1 MVDSATDRIEYRLQE
16 TGLERYV
23 NEPPP
28 PHVFDP
34 ENVEEEVAAP
44 IAIPT
49 STKSVPLAEKPGAQ
63 MPVSTNPA
71 LEVNIIQQ
79 LALENIT
86 LGEHVQLERR
96 PDGTMDLHIRVASE
110 EKKSS
115 VEASLA
121 NLVAE
126 GGLRLDFRIEP
137 EEQPDSVTG
146 AAPWI
151 LRQWATQKLERDGV
165 SPRGEDVE
173 RLAQTKLLVLRNNVE
188 RMHSHAIAIREI
200 GERFRQVDLD
210 RLSEEQREGWRTAV
224 LQHIEAL
231 QTETVLLQNELVDIS
246 PLRPLPKPL
255 HPVERRLFRRL
266 PRTLSA
272 SGGR

>member
-1 MVDSATDRIEYRLQE
+1 
-16 TGLERYV
+16 
-23 NEPPP
+23 
-28 PHVFDP
+28 
-34 ENVEEEVAAP
+34 
-44 IAIPT
+44 
-49 STKSVPLAEKPGAQ
+49 
-63 MPVSTNPA
+63 
-71 LEVNIIQQ
+71 
-79 LALENIT
+79 
-86 LGEHVQLERR
+86 
-96 PDGTMDLHIRVASE
+96 MDLHIRVASE
-110 EKKSS
+110 NKKSS

-137 EEQPDSVTG
+137 EEQPDSVAG

-210 RLSEEQREGWRTAV
+210 QLSEERREGWKTAV

-246 PLRPLPKPL
+246 AAPTPAEATTSSGGTTTVQAATQDIERLRRAMSALL
-255 HPVERRLFRRL
+255 ASSSERGNPGFGEL
-266 PRTLSA
+266 PRLIQSCQARLAALRTAFESQ
-272 SGGR
+272 